1 MNSNVINLH
10 FDRQHSNSSIIFRV
24 TVNNSFHASYKEEME
39 KLHKVLSTINKEN
52 YRSFTKLSDDILNN
66 VFFKNNKKIIKFANE
81 INKNHDYEFFINH
94 LFKFK
99 SFLIEEINHLND
111 LNSIFNNKIV
121 FSQIQINH
129 LKSLDID
136 VFVKEKIKNSQ
147 FTFFLEKEIKNSFI
161 NVYMNNF
168 QNDMIILKKDFENL
182 FYKMK
187 NCTVNDFLK
196 DYLEL
201 NSKKD
206 LLSKNDILYYHFSTS
221 YYLTLI
227 NHFKEAYKRIEIS
240 VSKIF
245 KERKDFQLKSPIVDD
260 KYFFYKVLNEF
271 FTSEVKNIIQ
281 IKSTDSLFRFV
292 NYLISKLDNDYNSNI
307 EVNIPIRFFAKI
319 DDQTYRKKIVEVNRK
334 YFKKISHVNKQYF
347 FNQSKDSHFTYI
359 SSLIISDDFI
369 IYKELFHNFM
379 TNKMKIKKDQVSI
392 STENLTVN
400 YYDVFLFLELFD
412 DQIENEVA

>member
-1 MNSNVINLH
+1 MNLNVINLH

-24 TVNNSFHASYKEEME
+24 TINEEFSRSYKDEME
-39 KLHKVLSTINKEN
+39 KLHKTLSTINKEN
-52 YRSFTKLSDDILNN
+52 HESFYEYNYEILNN
-66 VFFKNNKKIIKFANE
+66 KILKNNKKIIKFANE
-81 INKNHDYEFFINH
+81 MSKNRNYDFFMNH
-94 LFKFK
+94 IFKFK
-99 SFLIEEINHLND
+99 SFIMEEINHLSD
-111 LNSIFNNKIV
+111 LASIFDNKIV

-161 NVYMNNF
+161 NVYMNKF
-168 QNDMIILKKDFENL
+168 QSDMIALKKNFEEL

-187 NCTVNDFLK
+187 TCSVNDFLK

-206 LLSKNDILYYHFSTS
+206 LLSKNDILYYHYATS

-227 NHFKEAYKRIEIS
+227 NHFKEAYKRIEVS
-240 VSKIF
+240 VAKIF
-245 KERKDFQLKSPIVDD
+245 KERKDFIVKSPVIDD

-271 FTSEVKNIIQ
+271 FYSEVKNIIQ

-292 NYLISKLDNDYNSNI
+292 NYLISKLDNEYNSPI
-307 EVNIPIRFFAKI
+307 EINIPIRFFSKI
-319 DDQTYRKKIVEVNRK
+319 DNQIYRKKIVEVNRK

-347 FNQSKDSHFTYI
+347 FNQTKDTNFTYI
-359 SSLIISDDFI
+359 SSLIFSEDFI
-369 IYKELFHNFM
+369 VYKELFHNYM
-379 TNKMKIKKDQVSI
+379 TKQMKIKKDHVSV

-412 DQIENEVA
+412 DQIINEVA